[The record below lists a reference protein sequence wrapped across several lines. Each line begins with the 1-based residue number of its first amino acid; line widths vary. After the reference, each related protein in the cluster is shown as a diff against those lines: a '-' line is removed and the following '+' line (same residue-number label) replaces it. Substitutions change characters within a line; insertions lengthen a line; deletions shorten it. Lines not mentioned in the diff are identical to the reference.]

1 MKSLSY
7 TRSITLTTS
16 IQTLD
21 ELHKQLLLIPLSP
34 QNELQLQWEVGNQKI
49 QYLLA
54 LAGKVASP
62 VQISNLLLQQDLKN
76 NSIPYESE
84 ILSYRAAFDYLYHH
98 WLVNPKVVEP
108 SDLMEFY
115 QAIFP
120 KETLTG
126 DEAELKASLQ
136 YIQINPEH
144 PIIQAALAQILI
156 LSLSPFSA
164 YNEQFSHLVF
174 LLFMYKF
181 GYDLRRL
188 PIYEE
193 QYILDLTNYKNMILQ
208 SNRLENV
215 TPWLEYVC
223 NRAIIAVQKSVL
235 LAQQQKNNISR
246 SPNILFSL
254 NDRQQLIMNLFNSPG
269 AKVSNRMIQKKCK
282 VSQITASR
290 DLAKLA
296 DSGLIFAMGKG
307 RSTYYTKV

>member
-7 TRSITLTTS
+7 TRSITLTAS

-21 ELHKQLLLIPLSP
+21 ELHKQLLLIPLAP
-34 QNELQLQWEVGNQKI
+34 PTELQLQWSTRIQKI

-54 LAGKVASP
+54 LAGKAILP
-62 VQISNLLLQQDLKN
+62 TQISDFLLHLDTKN
-76 NSIPYESE
+76 PVPFRGEVE
-84 ILSYRAAFDYLYHH
+84 SYRSAFDYLYHH

-108 SDLMEFY
+108 SDLLEFY
-115 QAIFP
+115 QVIFP

-144 PIIQAALAQILI
+144 PIIQASLAQILI

-188 PIYEE
+188 PVYEE
-193 QYILDLTNYKNMILQ
+193 QYVLDLTNYKNMILQ

-223 NRAIIAVQKSVL
+223 ERAIIAVQKTVQIV
-235 LAQQQKNNISR
+235 QQEKNNPTR
-246 SPNILFSL
+246 SSNILFTL
-254 NDRQQLIMNLFNSPG
+254 PDRQQLIMNLFNAPG
-269 AKVSNRMIQKKCK
+269 VKISNRLIQRKFK

-296 DSGLIFAMGKG
+296 DSGLIFAIGKG

>member
-7 TRSITLTTS
+7 TRSVALTTS

-21 ELHKQLLLIPLSP
+21 ELHNQLLLIPLAPSS
-34 QNELQLQWEVGNQKI
+34 EIQLQWESSIQKI
-49 QYLLA
+49 HYLLA
-54 LAGKVASP
+54 LAGKSVSP
-62 VQISNLLLQQDLKN
+62 LQISNHLLHLDPKN
-76 NSIPYESE
+76 PTPFKTE
-84 ILSYRAAFDYLYHH
+84 IESYRNSFDYLYHQ
-98 WLVNPKVVEP
+98 WLVNSKVVEP
-108 SDLMEFY
+108 SDLLEFY
-115 QAIFP
+115 QTIFP

-126 DEAELKASLQ
+126 DGDELKASLQ

-174 LLFMYKF
+174 LLFMYKY

-188 PIYEE
+188 PVYEE
-193 QYILDLTNYKNMILQ
+193 QCVLDLTNYKNMILQ
-208 SNRLENV
+208 SNRLDNV

-223 NRAIIAVQKSVL
+223 GRSIIAVEKTLTIV
-235 LAQQQKNNISR
+235 QQQKNNPTLSYTT
-246 SPNILFSL
+246 LFAL
-254 NDRQQLIMNLFNSPG
+254 NDRQQQIINIFNAPG
-269 AKVSNRMIQKKCK
+269 AKVSNRLIQRKFK

-296 DSGLIFAMGKG
+296 DSGLIFAIGKG